1 MEENARRGHYGFD
14 SCGALDLSS
23 GSSAGTNSTKVSAD
37 FSKYNGGHNC
47 WSLGYQCFPCRLT
60 PTSTMYNVSQKSSL
74 GRRVYDKLIFG
85 PPCIICSIL
94 KVSDAEESDYGGN
107 DIIINGKRSSDHLD
121 LETDLRKRFKNE
133 LDQAEHSQPKVIN
146 KRKNIRQVFENDKL
160 TDTTKEA
167 KVLEEERL
175 QRFCC
180 LS

>member
-1 MEENARRGHYGFD
+1 MTKTFF
-14 SCGALDLSS
+14 
-23 GSSAGTNSTKVSAD
+23 GT
-37 FSKYNGGHNC
+37 
-47 WSLGYQCFPCRLT
+47 
-60 PTSTMYNVSQKSSL
+60 
-74 GRRVYDKLIFG
+74 
-85 PPCIICSIL
+85 PCITCSIS

-180 LS
+180 WS